1 MPGVQLPRLR
11 GRVGWPAGRT
21 GIPGAVLLVLSTPVA
36 TWWLVGDQSTV
47 PASAEPDYAIR
58 PWNISPAA
66 EGTAGITALLLA
78 TAMTV
83 LLARASALRRL
94 DRRWWAVLIPLLVAG
109 ILAGAGWRVMT
120 AGGIGANIGAG
131 LYVMFLGP
139 IFVGLVAWSVAATVY
154 LITHPARRP
163 APMRRQ
169 R

>member
-1 MPGVQLPRLR
+1 MPRVQLPQRK
-11 GRVGWPAGRT
+11 GRAGWPALRT
-21 GIPGAVLLVLSTPVA
+21 GIPAAVLLVLSTPVA
-36 TWWLVGDQSTV
+36 TWWLIGDQSTV
-47 PASAEPDYAIR
+47 PAGAEPDYAIR

-66 EGTAGITALLLA
+66 AGTAGITSLLLA

-83 LLARASALRRL
+83 LIARATALRKL

-131 LYVMFLGP
+131 LYVMFVGP
-139 IFVGLVAWSVAATVY
+139 IFAGLVAWAVAATVY
-154 LITHPARRP
+154 LVAHPARRP
-163 APMRRQ
+163 APMRR

>member
-1 MPGVQLPRLR
+1 MPGIQLPQCKGR
-11 GRVGWPAGRT
+11 GGWPAGRT
-21 GIPGAVLLVLSTPVA
+21 GIPAAALLVLSTPVA

-66 EGTAGITALLLA
+66 AHTAGLASLLLA

-83 LLARASALRRL
+83 LLARATALSRL
-94 DRRWWAVLIPLLVAG
+94 DRRWWAVLTPLLVAG

-131 LYVMFLGP
+131 LYVMFFGP
-139 IFVGLVAWSVAATVY
+139 IFAGLVTWSVAATAY
-154 LITHPARRP
+154 LIAHPARRP
-163 APMRRQ
+163 APMRR